1 MASVTKPNYYKQNYG
16 FDTLLCQVKNMKS
29 FEKKNQNGKK
39 IEFTEF
45 IKDSR
50 HLTLHRR
57 QCSLDAVSNAV
68 QV

>member
-1 MASVTKPNYYKQNYG
+1 MSSKKYEK
-16 FDTLLCQVKNMKS
+16 FK
-29 FEKKNQNGKK
+29 KKNQNGKK